1 MIKTICVNTLFI
13 DLALDTQ
20 SVENNYICQTYKR
33 TVVFPFQSNM
43 TKAYLNRTLNTIFV
57 ATTLCAL
64 VTTIY
69 KFFEVEGIEIFEHFF
84 NINCISIALVV
95 CRLRIQASKCTS
107 YVRSKFTK

>member
-1 MIKTICVNTLFI
+1 
-13 DLALDTQ
+13 
-20 SVENNYICQTYKR
+20 
-33 TVVFPFQSNM
+33 M

-84 NINCISIALVV
+84 NINCISIALILDLEF
-95 CRLRIQASKCTS
+95 RLQNALHMSDQNLQNDGIIEMQRQLVNTITFQKIFLIYEYNENVLNLYQLRLLRTS
-107 YVRSKFTK
+107 

>member
-1 MIKTICVNTLFI
+1 
-13 DLALDTQ
+13 
-20 SVENNYICQTYKR
+20 
-33 TVVFPFQSNM
+33 M

-84 NINCISIALVV
+84 NINCISIALILDLEF
-95 CRLRIQASKCTS
+95 RLQNALHMSDQNLQNDGIIEMQRQLVNPITLQTHFSIHES
-107 YVRSKFTK
+107 NERFIIL